1 MESYTISWW
10 AYLNTTWTNISTY
23 VESNRFDVNSKR
35 GMQTNNVGDN
45 LAGVGTLTLTVI
57 NTDGRFDP
65 DSASPLS
72 GWGKGT
78 IIEMRILY
86 TERTFKR
93 SRGHID
99 SIVPN
104 DISKADKTCTVTLL
118 DFMDYIY
125 NMPLTAPLIQTN
137 KTGDVAVNAL
147 IAALPIQPQAT
158 SIQTGSY
165 TYPAIFDTATTKTKM
180 STELEKIVNSEGSY
194 FYIRCDPTYGET
206 LVWENALA
214 RNGLVTARQ
223 LPETLTDSKYL
234 IDHDGKYL
242 VDHLGRRL
250 KANETCNCVLGDNI
264 NSQDR
269 SNGDVINKATI
280 TAYPKKTDTS
290 NQVLYK
296 LDSPMLLGSG
306 ETKTFNGRYTNPA
319 VTTSTQVN
327 AVQSSMSV
335 TTKTMN
341 TLIDGTGTD
350 LSASLTATA
359 VFYSSY
365 PVWTVTN
372 SSAYAG
378 YITVL
383 TASGL
388 GVYQD
393 NPIEFS
399 VEDALSQTGNA
410 TQNGYGVKE
419 YTIDQ
424 QYQRD
429 IAPGTQLISSILEEN
444 KQPFTK
450 WNSVSFIAST
460 DELMI
465 AFLNVDIGDMIQI
478 TNADLNTDSYFFIQG
493 IEFNISKGDLITFSW
508 ILKKYD
514 NLTLGLS
521 PIAVETTYGG
531 SAYLSYGR
539 INKILN
545 LDNRTYSVWIYR
557 TASNAPNLAAVILAP
572 ITDGAGVAL
581 YCGTQGANTAV
592 YFQIKCTSQG
602 IYGPSTFNIPVGS
615 WVNVIYTLN
624 RNGSTLN
631 PLHYVNGSSLAITEI
646 VGPHSGPMNDESGVD
661 LIIGNE
667 ITATIPSTIPF
678 NGKIKDVRIYNR
690 VISSTE
696 ALAIYNA
703 GAYGVG
709 NTDGLVFQAPCVR
722 TKQLSYYTD
731 KTLTSAD
738 KLIDNIY
745 GAIGTPNGSP
755 ITRLP

>member
-78 IIEMRILY
+78 IIEMRVLY

-93 SRGHID
+93 ARGHID

-206 LVWENALA
+206 LVWENALI

-223 LPETLTDSKYL
+223 LPETLADSKFL
-234 IDHDGKYL
+234 QDHDIKYL

-250 KANETCNCVLGDNI
+250 KANEACNCVLGDNI

-280 TAYPKKTDTS
+280 TAYPKKPDTS
-290 NQVLYK
+290 NQVLFR

-306 ETKTFNGRYTNPA
+306 ETKTFKGRYTNPA

-350 LSASLTATA
+350 LSANLIATA

-365 PVWTVTN
+365 PEWTVYN
-372 SSAYAG
+372 SSSYAG

-388 GVYQD
+388 GIYQD

-399 VEDALSQTGNA
+399 VEDALSQAGNA

-429 IAPGTQLISSILEEN
+429 IAPGTQLISGILEEN

-478 TNADLNTDSYFFIQG
+478 TNSDLNTDSYFFIQG
-493 IEFNISKGDLITFSW
+493 IEFTISKGDSITFTW

-514 NLTLGLS
+514 NLNLGLS
-521 PIAVETTYGG
+521 PMAIQFNGTNADYVDFGYLPQASNLNDKTLSAWVYLTAYVFGWAIGNMGIFGGCGLGFSTVNPATGLSENNFFTYVRATGWTTTSGQWKATTTFNTNTWVHILATVHPKDNTANPVLYINGVSSSVTETEAPTGAYIGTEWNTRLG
-531 SAYLSYGR
+531 MEALYLSP
-539 INKILN
+539 
-545 LDNRTYSVWIYR
+545 T
-557 TASNAPNLAAVILAP
+557 
-572 ITDGAGVAL
+572 
-581 YCGTQGANTAV
+581 
-592 YFQIKCTSQG
+592 
-602 IYGPSTFNIPVGS
+602 
-615 WVNVIYTLN
+615 
-624 RNGSTLN
+624 
-631 PLHYVNGSSLAITEI
+631 
-646 VGPHSGPMNDESGVD
+646 
-661 LIIGNE
+661 
-667 ITATIPSTIPF
+667 
-678 NGKIKDVRIYNR
+678 GKIKDARVYNR
-690 VISSTE
+690 ILTPTE
-696 ALAIYNA
+696 ALAITNE
-703 GAYGVG
+703 GAYGTGVLS
-709 NTDGLVFQAPCVR
+709 GLVFQAPTVR
-722 TKQLSYYTD
+722 TRNLTYFTD
-731 KTLTSAD
+731 KTLASSD
-738 KLIDNIY
+738 KIIDNIY

>member
-1 MESYTISWW
+1 M
-10 AYLNTTWTNISTY
+10 A
-23 VESNRFDVNSKR
+23 SNR
-35 GMQTNNVGDN
+35 VGDN
-45 LAGVGTLTLTVI
+45 LAGVGYVNLTV
-57 NTDGRFDP
+57 NNEDGRFDP

-78 IIEMRILY
+78 VIEMRILY
-86 TERTFKR
+86 LGVSYKR
-93 SRGHID
+93 FRGHVDTIK
-99 SIVPN
+99 PN
-104 DISKADKTCTVTLL
+104 DVSVGNHSCSVTIL

-125 NMPLTAPLIQTN
+125 NMPFTAPAIQTS

-165 TYPAIFDTATTKTKM
+165 TYPAIFDTVTTGTKM

-206 LVWENALA
+206 LVFESALA
-214 RNGLVTARQ
+214 RNGLVSKVTTTAYN
-223 LPETLTDSKYL
+223 LPVSLYNSRYL
-234 IDHDGKYL
+234 IDHLGRYL
-242 VDHLGRRL
+242 VDHLGRKL
-250 KANETCNCVLGDNI
+250 KANEATNHTFDYTFIDSHI

-269 SNGDVINKATI
+269 NNGTIINKATI
-280 TAYPKKTDTS
+280 RAFPKKTDTT
-290 NQVLYK
+290 NKVLYR

-306 ETKTFNGRYTNPA
+306 ETKTFKGRYTNPTE
-319 VTTSTQVN
+319 TTSTQVN
-327 AVQSSMSV
+327 AVQTSMSV

-365 PVWTVTN
+365 PEWTVTN
-372 SSAYAG
+372 ASGYAG

-399 VEDALSQTGNA
+399 VEDTTSQNS
-410 TQNGYGVKE
+410 YGVNE
-419 YTIDQ
+419 YRIDQ

-429 IAPGTQLISSILEEN
+429 IAPGAQLVASILDEN
-444 KQPFTK
+444 KQPSTK
-450 WNSVSFIAST
+450 WDRIEFKADRS

-478 TNADLNTDSYFFIQG
+478 TNTALNTDSYFFIQG
-493 IEFNISKGDLITFSW
+493 IEFSINQGELITFSW

-521 PIAVETTYGG
+521 PIAIEFDSVDDILDYGYLKHASSLVNRSVSAWIYTFSNPAVAGIIIGNRYTYGG
-531 SAYLSYGR
+531 SRMFVIMSGGNLVLGLSATGFAVTSGNWVED
-539 INKILN
+539 IVIGLN
-545 LDNRTYSVWIYR
+545 QWI
-557 TASNAPNLAAVILAP
+557 
-572 ITDGAGVAL
+572 
-581 YCGTQGANTAV
+581 
-592 YFQIKCTSQG
+592 
-602 IYGPSTFNIPVGS
+602 
-615 WVNVIYTLN
+615 NVIATY
-624 RNGSTLN
+624 N
-631 PLHYVNGSSLAITEI
+631 PQDVNANPIFYVNGTAGTTTET
-646 VGPHSGPMNDESGVD
+646 VAPSGAY
-661 LIIGNE
+661 IGNE
-667 ITATIPSTIPF
+667 LGKLLIGASGNTGNEFLFP
-678 NGKIKDVRIYNR
+678 GKIKDARVYNR
-690 VISSTE
+690 IITATE
-696 ALAIYNA
+696 ALAIYNE
-703 GAYGVG
+703 GAYGTGVLS
-709 NTDGLVFQAPCVR
+709 GLVFQAPTVR
-722 TKQLSYYTD
+722 TKNLTYFTD
-731 KTLTSAD
+731 KTLSSSD